1 MADELKPKPQEK
13 ERTCRTCGSALH
25 SDLSRVM
32 GQCGPCRVGEDQVG
46 ERDWENSPAKP
57 PSPRERSTRA

>member
-1 MADELKPKPQEK
+1 MGEEPKPQQQQPK

-32 GQCGPCRVGEDQVG
+32 GQCGPCRVGDDQVG
-46 ERDWENSPAKP
+46 VRDWGHIVVP
-57 PSPRERSTRA
+57 PPEEAVKTE